1 MKIIDCAKGALRRGR
16 RRYHWLDHLLRAND
30 RNTEVYGSRLAG
42 AITYFAFLSLFPM
55 IAVAFAVLG
64 YVVDI
69 YPDAREQVSA
79 VIEENLPGLV
89 GTGSGQ
95 INIDSIADAK
105 NTASVVGL
113 LGLLYSGTGWID
125 ATREALGQVFG
136 LPRDTRNLIVKKLV
150 DVGVLALL
158 GSAILLTV
166 AISSVTTAATTEILT
181 LVGLEGSTLAQWL
194 LRALTLALAIV
205 LNTAIFAVLLA
216 RLGGTSTP
224 GKRPAWKRIR
234 SAAILG
240 GIGFEILKL
249 LATYL
254 IGNTLDNP
262 VYGAF
267 AVIVGLLVWM
277 NFVARLLVF
286 TAAWTATE
294 PYSLIPGEGPGGG
307 AGRVTPLSADTEPV
321 MAVAPPPEPGELV
334 PEGPARTPAE
344 LAPQGAGAQRGADAR
359 RAAGERSAGGAQRG
373 TGARQAADAAP
384 AADDF
389 AGRLLAERR
398 RSFAMGA
405 AIGGAAGALLARH
418 QRGTSDGSSQSLVPH

>member
-1 MKIIDCAKGALRRGR
+1 VKIIDRAKGALRQGR
-16 RRYHWLDHLLRAND
+16 RRHHWLDHLLRAND

-64 YVVDI
+64 YVVDV

-105 NTASVVGL
+105 STASVVGL
-113 LGLLYSGTGWID
+113 LGLLYSGTGWIG
-125 ATREALGQVFG
+125 ATRESLGQVFG
-136 LPRDTRNLIVKKLV
+136 RPRDTRNLVVKKLL

-158 GSAILLTV
+158 GCAILLTV
-166 AISSVTTAATTEILT
+166 AVSSVTTTATTEILA
-181 LVGLEGSTLAQWL
+181 LVGLGGSTLAEWW
-194 LRALTLALAIV
+194 LRALTLALAV
-205 LNTAIFAVLLA
+205 ALNTAIFAVLLA
-216 RLGGTSTP
+216 RLGGTDTP

-234 SAAILG
+234 SAALLG
-240 GIGFEILKL
+240 GIGFEVLKL

-262 VYGAF
+262 IYGAF
-267 AVIVGLLVWM
+267 AVVVGLLVWM

-286 TAAWTATE
+286 AAAWTATE

-321 MAVAPPPEPGELV
+321 MAVAPPPQPGELV
-334 PEGPARTPAE
+334 PEGPARTPA
-344 LAPQGAGAQRGADAR
+344 D
-359 RAAGERSAGGAQRG
+359 
-373 TGARQAADAAP
+373 GARPARIGADAAP
-384 AADDF
+384 TDAAY
-389 AGRLLAERR
+389 AERLQAERR
-398 RSFAMGA
+398 RSFAVGA
-405 AIGGAAGALLARH
+405 AIGGAAGALLARA
-418 QRGTSDGSSQSLVPH
+418 RSN